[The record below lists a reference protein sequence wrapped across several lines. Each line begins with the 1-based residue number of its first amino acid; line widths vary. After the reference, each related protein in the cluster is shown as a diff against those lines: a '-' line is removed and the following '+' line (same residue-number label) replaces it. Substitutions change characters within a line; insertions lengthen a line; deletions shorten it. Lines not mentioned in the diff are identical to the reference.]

1 MALLPQVGS
10 ALASPIYSWDSGLE
24 YAAPYES
31 IQFGGTSDRH
41 IIDLDGAYARTID
54 EAPISCTAIYNTVE
68 FGRDRLATY
77 LDLDREIRGTVKDS
91 ADNPLQRIVIVMTQ
105 DGYLLGRVRSAADG
119 TFTIRCNNFDPTA
132 RTVCLALPDIG
143 DQRNAAIKWGVIP
156 APRL

>member
-1 MALLPQVGS
+1 MALLPQVGVN
-10 ALASPIYSWDSGLE
+10 LAPPIYSWDTGLE
-24 YAAPYES
+24 VTTNFQAKIFA
-31 IQFGGTSDRH
+31 GTSDMFVH
-41 IIDLDGAYARTID
+41 DLDTAIARSVD
-54 EAPISCTAIYNTVE
+54 QAPVSCTAIYNTVE
-68 FGRDRLATY
+68 FGRDRRATY

-91 ADNPLQRIVIVMTQ
+91 ADNPLQRTVIVMTQ

-119 TFTIRCNNFDPTA
+119 TFTIRCHNFDPTA